1 MTKDWKKPK
10 ASHKHVVCER
20 VDLFWLQDVS
30 KENWDDTSKAS
41 DWLLIGRM
49 DGGTS
54 ASPHYSFTQG
64 CQTYG
69 LRATSSPQDNLMW
82 IINDLSYV
90 GVEAS
95 ALLSIH
101 AGMGGSLFFYGHV
114 ANHMQIYV
122 KEERGADV
130 PRQQV

>member
-1 MTKDWKKPK
+1 MACVPHPARKIILCELLMT
-10 ASHKHVVCER
+10 CR
-20 VDLFWLQDVS
+20 
-30 KENWDDTSKAS
+30 
-41 DWLLIGRM
+41 
-49 DGGTS
+49 
-54 ASPHYSFTQG
+54 
-64 CQTYG
+64 
-69 LRATSSPQDNLMW
+69 
-82 IINDLSYV
+82 YV

-114 ANHMQIYV
+114 ENHMQIYV

>member
-1 MTKDWKKPK
+1 M
-10 ASHKHVVCER
+10 
-20 VDLFWLQDVS
+20 
-30 KENWDDTSKAS
+30 
-41 DWLLIGRM
+41 
-49 DGGTS
+49 
-54 ASPHYSFTQG
+54 
-64 CQTYG
+64 
-69 LRATSSPQDNLMW
+69 
-82 IINDLSYV
+82 